1 MKKVRGYNFSR
12 TFMGERVPQH
22 IQNIVIREFCK
33 KEKLSLLLSAT
44 EYSMHNSNFIL
55 EQIIDNLKNVDG
67 IVAYSIFQL
76 PFSDLKRNK
85 ILSKI
90 LKLKKTIYFA
100 NEGFKISNK
109 NEAERVKII
118 WLLKKTL
125 DNCPDIKNYGKINKY
140 CF

>member
-44 EYSMHNSNFIL
+44 EYSMYNSNFIL
-55 EQIIDNLKNVDG
+55 EQIIDNLKNIDG

-90 LKLKKTIYFA
+90 LKLKKDF
-100 NEGFKISNK
+100 SH
-109 NEAERVKII
+109 
-118 WLLKKTL
+118 
-125 DNCPDIKNYGKINKY
+125 P
-140 CF
+140 